1 MRFGPVFL
9 DMYEA
14 CQRARTPEQC
24 RQVVADAA
32 GQMAKGYLSSY
43 DLCLRGLPREK
54 CREWIGGGE
63 EPDGTRWG
71 LIIGIGAAFLI
82 LRRIF

>member
-24 RQVVADAA
+24 REIVAKAA
-32 GQMAKGYLSSY
+32 APMAKGYLASY
-43 DLCLRGLPREK
+43 DVCLRGLSREK
-54 CREWIGGGE
+54 CREWMAGSSEGGG
-63 EPDGTRWG
+63 PRWG

-82 LRRIF
+82 LKRIF